1 MKFIGEH
8 LSQHGIAIQVKVSL
22 NGNRRSV
29 FSGSRPVIRHG
40 KSGDFQSG
48 IPVSHRIHQGIEL
61 AAQLSL
67 YTPFIQIEELDV
79 FQIEV

>member
-1 MKFIGEH
+1 MALFAE
-8 LSQHGIAIQVKVSL
+8 
-22 NGNRRSV
+22 RYTR
-29 FSGSRPVIRHG
+29 
-40 KSGDFQSG
+40 